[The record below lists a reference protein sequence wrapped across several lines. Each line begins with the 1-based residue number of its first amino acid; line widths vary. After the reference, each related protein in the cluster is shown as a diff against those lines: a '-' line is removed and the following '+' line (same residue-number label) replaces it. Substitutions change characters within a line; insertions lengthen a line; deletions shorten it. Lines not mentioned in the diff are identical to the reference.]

1 MFEIM
6 KKIFLLVLASVLL
19 ASCNTSK
26 SYVSSF
32 QRFVDKTD
40 QRSGQY
46 TLQDWGHSVKQF
58 KTYSVDKFKKNQT
71 KLTTAQRSKVLKL
84 DARYVGILLRENITG
99 VKTLIQDVRSFM
111 PNVVQEVLKE
121 LFIPES
127 SGKSRKK

>member
-1 MFEIM
+1 M
-6 KKIFLLVLASVLL
+6 KKIFLLVLVSVLL

-46 TLQDWGHSVKQF
+46 TLKDWGHSVKQF

-127 SGKSRKK
+127 SGRSRKK